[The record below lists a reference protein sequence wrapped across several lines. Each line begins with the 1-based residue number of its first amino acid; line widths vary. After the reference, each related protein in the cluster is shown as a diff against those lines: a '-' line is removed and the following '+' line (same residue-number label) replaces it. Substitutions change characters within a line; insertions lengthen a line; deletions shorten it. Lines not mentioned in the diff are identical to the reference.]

1 MSAGRRIKK
10 RRLELNLSA
19 GELAERIGKD
29 RSTVYRYESGDI
41 SKITIDMLFPLAEA
55 LETTPA
61 YILGMDSPE
70 ANPAKAGVINVGQW
84 AAYAS
89 SNEAIVKNM
98 RAWIDEMGQ
107 IEFTEDEHQQI
118 IDFAKYLLFKR
129 SLGHGIDSP

>member
-19 GELAERIGKD
+19 GEFAQRIGKD

-41 SKITIDMLFPLAEA
+41 SRITIDMLFPLAEA

-61 YILGMDSPE
+61 YILGME
-70 ANPAKAGVINVGQW
+70 PASTGVINVGPW

-98 RAWIDEMGQ
+98 RAWMDEMGQ

-129 SLGHGIDSP
+129 DLAPRD